1 MLVLTRRI
9 DESLLLGDDIK
20 ITILKIGQRQ
30 VELGISAP
38 IDVVISRE
46 EVYNKNKHLNISK
59 LYLYPCLSSP
69 YSISVRFHHLRHV
82 IKVLIN

>member
-20 ITILKIGQRQ
+20 ITVLNIDQRQ

-38 IDVVISRE
+38 FDLAIYRE
-46 EVYNKNKHLNISK
+46 ELYNKKKGHQ
-59 LYLYPCLSSP
+59 
-69 YSISVRFHHLRHV
+69 
-82 IKVLIN
+82 

>member
-20 ITILKIGQRQ
+20 ITILKIDQRQ

-46 EVYNKNKHLNISK
+46 EVYNKKKAS
-59 LYLYPCLSSP
+59 
-69 YSISVRFHHLRHV
+69 
-82 IKVLIN
+82 